1 MAQPHDILHVR
12 PGAGLGEVK
21 RAYRRLAR
29 QYHPDTA
36 PGGSGDAARFQAVH
50 EAYRTLSQ
58 GLGGSEPDPVVW
70 EGFSSSRAADPG
82 AWGIRGIYH
91 EGLNVVYVLRL
102 KASALSPGGVRLTL
116 PWQKETACPR
126 CLGAGSAAG
135 DPDRGPCPRCQG
147 RGVVVNN
154 TFLAADLPER
164 DVLAGEHRLARQG
177 HYRPA
182 TAERG
187 DLILEI
193 ELEFSPG
200 HSAPV
205 YQA

>member
-12 PGAGLGEVK
+12 PGAGLEEVK
-21 RAYRRLAR
+21 SAFRRLAR

-36 PGGSGDAARFQAVH
+36 PRGSGDAARFQAVH
-50 EAYRTLSQ
+50 EAYQLLVGSRRTA
-58 GLGGSEPDPVVW
+58 GVGPAW
-70 EGFSSSRAADPG
+70 SRESTPSPAADPE
-82 AWGIRGIYH
+82 AWGIRGIYN

-102 KASALSPGGVRLTL
+102 KASALTPSGLHLTL

-126 CLGAGSAAG
+126 CLGAGSAVG
-135 DPDRGPCPRCQG
+135 DKKRGVCTRCQG
-147 RGVVVNN
+147 RGVVVTN
-154 TFLAADLPER
+154 TFLTVDLPAR

-182 TAERG
+182 SAERG

-200 HSAPV
+200 NRAPA

>member
-12 PGAGLGEVK
+12 PGAGLEEVK
-21 RAYRRLAR
+21 RAFRRLAR

-36 PGGSGDAARFQAVH
+36 PRGSGDAVRFQAVH
-50 EAYRTLSQ
+50 EAYQLLVG
-58 GLGGSEPDPVVW
+58 GLPSA
-70 EGFSSSRAADPG
+70 GFSSVSRDGFPSSPAADPG
-82 AWGIRGIYH
+82 AWGMRGIYH
-91 EGLNVVYVLRL
+91 EGMNVVYVLRIE
-102 KASALSPGGVRLTL
+102 ASALTPSGLQITL

-135 DPDRGPCPRCQG
+135 DPSRSVCTRCQG
-147 RGVVVNN
+147 RGVVVTN
-154 TFLAADLPER
+154 TFLTVDLPAR
-164 DVLAGEHRLARQG
+164 DVLAGEHRLARHG

-182 TAERG
+182 SAERG

-193 ELEFSPG
+193 ELEYSPG
-200 HSAPV
+200 RSAAA